1 MRNIGHLA
9 SRLPTTKNS
18 TNFKSIGKNVDTY
31 FYIMTYISKNIFFGF
46 SEVRI
51 IVIWMRTWMNNS
63 IHVQVQI
70 IKVRNLK
77 FNGDETK

>member
-1 MRNIGHLA
+1 MKIVIDFALQFA
-9 SRLPTTKNS
+9 TFFAAKKN
-18 TNFKSIGKNVDTY
+18 IGKNLDTH

-51 IVIWMRTWMNNS
+51 VVIWMRTWMNDS

-77 FNGDETK
+77 FNGDKTK